1 MPDLPTSSSDPV
13 LEARILWERRK
24 KELAAGLIVILVA
37 LAAFGGY
44 RFYIERRDTAAG
56 EMMTSAKTAS
66 EYQELIAKYPDA
78 PATAGGY
85 LLLAA
90 AQRNEN
96 KFSEANATLQA
107 FIDKNPKHE
116 LVTTARM
123 AMAAN
128 LESLGKPDAALATYQ
143 GIAAEQPDSFNAP
156 LALFSEVPLLKAKN
170 QIAEARHVCE
180 TILTQYRESF
190 IAGEAGRQLRMM
202 RGSEPAPAA
211 AAPAV
216 ANPQVAPSAA
226 PTTAKPKK

>member
-1 MPDLPTSSSDPV
+1 MPDLPSSSSDPV

-44 RFYIERRDTAAG
+44 RFYIERRDAAAA
-56 EMMTSAKTAS
+56 EMMTSAKTAT

-90 AQRNEN
+90 AQRGEN

-116 LVTTARM
+116 LVATARM

-202 RGSEPAPAA
+202 RGTEPAPAA
-211 AAPAV
+211 LAPPA

-226 PTTAKPKK
+226 PTTAKPKR

>member
-1 MPDLPTSSSDPV
+1 MPDLLPSSSDPA
-13 LEARILWERRK
+13 LEARILWDRRK
-24 KELAAGLIVILVA
+24 KELAAGLIVIVVA

-44 RFYIERRDTAAG
+44 RFYIERRDAAAA
-56 EMMTSAKTAS
+56 EMMTSAKTAR
-66 EYQELIAKYPDA
+66 EYQELIVKYPDA

-90 AQRNEN
+90 AQRGES

-107 FIDKNPKHE
+107 FIDKNPKHA

-128 LESLGKPDAALATYQ
+128 LESLGKPDGALATYQ
-143 GIAAEQPDSFNAP
+143 GIATEQPDSFNAP

-170 QIAEARHVCE
+170 QTAEARHVCE

-202 RGSEPAPAA
+202 RGTEPAPAA
-211 AAPAV
+211 PAPA
-216 ANPQVAPSAA
+216 ANPPVAPSAA
-226 PTTAKPKK
+226 PTTARPK